1 MQLLFVNARAPVE
14 NHQADELG
22 ELRDLFKQH
31 EADIGGHGP
40 PIDLELATLLQIYL
54 DIVDGSDE

>member
-31 EADIGGHGP
+31 EADVGGHGP